1 MSIEKKKKRKLTL
14 ELVLMTV
21 ISLIAGVFVAQLVED
36 ISLQLMMQKIG
47 SDDYY
52 ERQTQDCLDR
62 LSNFITSNQV
72 TEQNIELL
80 ASWAQKES
88 NVYVV
93 FYRDVE
99 ALFHIHTH
107 RVPTTTSKQQELTI
121 IGL

>member
-80 ASWAQKES
+80 AS
-88 NVYVV
+88 
-93 FYRDVE
+93 
-99 ALFHIHTH
+99 
-107 RVPTTTSKQQELTI
+107 
-121 IGL
+121 